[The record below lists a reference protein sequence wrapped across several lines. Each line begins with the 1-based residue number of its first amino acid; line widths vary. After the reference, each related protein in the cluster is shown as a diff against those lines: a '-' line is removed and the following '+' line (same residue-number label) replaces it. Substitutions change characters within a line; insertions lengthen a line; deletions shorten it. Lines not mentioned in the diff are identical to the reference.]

1 MSIISDAS
9 ADLSSVVSYLKRYED
24 QLEEIRSIFQI
35 EGKRLEAVNRT
46 LPGYLARYD
55 EIYNELKTLE
65 DFLDKRRDVTVA
77 PLWKKYNEKYSRQLT
92 TRDITAYIAGEPDY
106 VSITELLLEVK
117 LLKEKYGA
125 VVKALEQMGW
135 SLKNIVELRIH
146 ELQDAVL

>member
-9 ADLSSVVSYLKRYED
+9 DDLSSVVSYLKRYED

-35 EGKRLEAVNRT
+35 EGKKLEAVNRT

-65 DFLDKRRDVTVA
+65 DFLDKKRDTIVA
-77 PLWKKYNEKYSRQLT
+77 PLWKKYNEKYSRQLSM
-92 TRDITAYIAGEPDY
+92 RDITAYIAGEPDY
-106 VSITELLLEVK
+106 VSITELILEVK

-146 ELQDAVL
+146 ELQDVVL

>member
-24 QLEEIRSIFQI
+24 RLEEIRSIFEI
-35 EGKRLEAVNRT
+35 EGKKLEAVNRT

-65 DFLDKRRDVTVA
+65 DFLDKRRDAIVA
-77 PLWKKYNEKYSRQLT
+77 PLWKKYNEKYSRQLS
-92 TRDITAYIAGEPDY
+92 TRDITAYIAGEPEY
-106 VSITELLLEVK
+106 VSITELMLEVK

-146 ELQDAVL
+146 ELQDAIL

>member
-1 MSIISDAS
+1 MSIISEAS
-9 ADLSSVVSYLKRYED
+9 ADLSSVISYLKRYED

-35 EGKRLEAVNRT
+35 EGKKLEAVNRT

-65 DFLDKRRDVTVA
+65 DFLDKKRDTIVS
-77 PLWKKYNEKYSRQLT
+77 PLWKKYNEKYSRQLSQ
-92 TRDITAYIAGEPDY
+92 RDIQAYIAGEPDY
-106 VSITELLLEVK
+106 VAITELIIEVK
-117 LLKEKYGA
+117 LLKEKYGS

-146 ELQDAVL
+146 ELQDAIL

>member
-65 DFLDKRRDVTVA
+65 DFLDKRRDATVA

-106 VSITELLLEVK
+106 VSITELMLEVK

>member
-9 ADLSSVVSYLKRYED
+9 TDLSSVVSYLKRYED
-24 QLEEIRSIFQI
+24 KLEEIRSIFEI
-35 EGKRLEAVNRT
+35 EGKKLEAVNRT

-65 DFLDKRRDVTVA
+65 EFLDKKRDTIVS
-77 PLWKKYNEKYSRQLT
+77 PLWKKYNEKYSRQLSQ
-92 TRDITAYIAGEPDY
+92 RDITAYIAGEPEY
-106 VSITELLLEVK
+106 VSITELIIEVK

-135 SLKNIVELRIH
+135 SLKNIVELRVH